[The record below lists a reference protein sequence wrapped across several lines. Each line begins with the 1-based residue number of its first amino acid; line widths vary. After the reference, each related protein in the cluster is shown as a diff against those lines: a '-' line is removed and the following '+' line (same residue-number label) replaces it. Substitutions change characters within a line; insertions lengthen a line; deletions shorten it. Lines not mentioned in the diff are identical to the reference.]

1 MKLNN
6 YFFVLFFLLS
16 FDTCK
21 LCHRSDGTLLFSSAT
36 EFTTRL
42 LSRLHENVRDR
53 TINAANEL
61 KMMEQTRNIS
71 SSKNSI
77 YQDDMENAVIKSV
90 STTQEDSKIQHYDD
104 RVYEAPMRGESGLA
118 ATLKQLR
125 GSNVL
130 NNYEDE
136 IGRTTD
142 ERMKCQSN
150 DVGVIDSSQDVNLEY
165 RDSKGRKLTPKE
177 AYRQLCYNFHGY
189 GPGKAKLEKRK
200 EKEEVPFRS
209 FFCRVLFLHLQL
221 ACFCGYI

>member
-1 MKLNN
+1 M
-6 YFFVLFFLLS
+6 
-16 FDTCK
+16 
-21 LCHRSDGTLLFSSAT
+21 LFSSAS

-53 TINAANEL
+53 TNNAANEL

-71 SSKNSI
+71 NSDYSN
-77 YQDDMENAVIKSV
+77 YQDDMEIAVVKNV
-90 STTQEDSKIQHYDD
+90 STTQEDSKIQHYNDL
-104 RVYEAPMRGESGLA
+104 VYEAPWRGESGLA

-125 GSNVL
+125 GSNVF

-142 ERMKCQSN
+142 ERMKCRSN
-150 DVGVIDSSQDVNLEY
+150 DVGVIDSSQDMNLEY

-209 FFCRVLFLHLQL
+209 FFCCVLFLHLTSL
-221 ACFCGYI
+221 GF